1 MVFNSFHDIE
11 FAAVMST
18 VWTCPFH
25 QDSAVFAKAQVAY
38 FTRSSA
44 WSGVSPATPVL
55 SQGSDPSGL
64 WLSYNTTVA
73 VTHSAI
79 NASRALV
86 SETDGMSGPGPALYS
101 FVRFRLIM
109 PGFHR
114 VGWYTQIL
122 YPKYSCSYRL
132 FFNLK
137 WLRTKDFPSISTL
150 VICYEWFAAW
160 LGLDLGAWFRSA
172 SSSEEIA
179 IYTNVVTDSEWEL
192 SEDTCSEGN
201 ENFGLATEIRKVW
214 VRNRIRK
221 VWMGS
226 QGQLRMRPFE
236 VLRISNDADENLEN
250 CPKFCGLRK
259 LDRCAT

>member
-55 SQGSDPSGL
+55 SQESDPSGL
-64 WLSYNTTVA
+64 WLSYNTIVA

-79 NASRALV
+79 NASTALV
-86 SETDGMSGPGPALYS
+86 SKTGSTSGPGPALYS

-109 PGFHR
+109 LGFHR
-114 VGWYTQIL
+114 VVYSDPISEIL
-122 YPKYSCSYRL
+122 VFVSFILQVKYGSSA
-132 FFNLK
+132 
-137 WLRTKDFPSISTL
+137 
-150 VICYEWFAAW
+150 E
-160 LGLDLGAWFRSA
+160 SA

-192 SEDTCSEGN
+192 SEGTCSEGK
-201 ENFGLATEIRKVW
+201 ENFGLTTEIRKVW
-214 VRNRIRK
+214 VRNLIRK
-221 VWMGS
+221 V
-226 QGQLRMRPFE
+226 
-236 VLRISNDADENLEN
+236 
-250 CPKFCGLRK
+250 
-259 LDRCAT
+259 